1 MCTTGEKTQRPV
13 ENFVGGRL
21 NPELLENRAHD
32 THNFHGCSSE
42 FSGSYSTVIHI
53 YTGVNTTTPISISL
67 ALPLTK
73 LWTSSAEAAQRPY
86 TDWSDLCHNK
96 RPHDVE
102 GYE

>member
-1 MCTTGEKTQRPV
+1 MGSCLG
-13 ENFVGGRL
+13 
-21 NPELLENRAHD
+21 PELLEKHAHD

-42 FSGSYSTVIHI
+42 FSGSYFTVIHI
-53 YTGVNTTTPISISL
+53 YTGVNTTTSISIAESL
-67 ALPLTK
+67 SLTK

-96 RPHDVE
+96 KPHDVE